1 MIILEIFQLIATEST
16 QTTDMG
22 TPEIKTKIT
31 ENITIDHM
39 KINLKKTREV
49 ELLVIKIDNL

>member
-1 MIILEIFQLIATEST
+1 MIILEIFELIATEST

-22 TPEIKTKIT
+22 TPETKTKIT

-39 KINLKKTREV
+39 KI
-49 ELLVIKIDNL
+49 